1 MDRVEFD
8 VADAAAMEAAGA
20 RFAPYTQDVQRIY
33 LHGELGAGK
42 TTFVRGLLHGL
53 GHRGT
58 VKSPTFTLVEPY
70 ELEQRLVFHFDFYR
84 VNEPTELDFIG
95 LRDYL
100 VKENLCVIEWAE
112 RAGSALPPAD
122 VDVMISPTT
131 MGRHV
136 TYLARSDR
144 GRKLLDGLK

>member
-1 MDRVEFD
+1 MDRAEFD
-8 VADAAAMEAAGA
+8 VADAAAMEAAGG
-20 RFAPYTQDVQRIY
+20 RVAPHTQDVQRIY

-42 TTFVRGLLHGL
+42 TTFVRGLLRGL

-58 VKSPTFTLVEPY
+58 VKSPTFTLVEAY
-70 ELEQRLVFHFDFYR
+70 ELEQRPVFHFDFYR
-84 VNEPTELDFIG
+84 VNEPAELDFIG

-100 VKENLCVIEWAE
+100 VKENLCIIEWAE